1 MYSKFREACISVVFE
16 ISERTD
22 RQTDTLIAILRTAPG
37 EADAEV
43 ICCAAAV
50 CRMTSL
56 RDGETSL
63 QWFITVALILLSTTD
78 GYIVHYGQCP
88 VELV

>member
-1 MYSKFREACISVVFE
+1 MYSNFREPCICVVFE

-22 RQTDTLIAILRTAPG
+22 RQTDTLIAILHTPPG

-56 RDGETSL
+56 YDGETSL
-63 QWFITVALILLSTTD
+63 QWFITVALLLSTTD